1 MQPRLVSVNF
11 RLGSAELGL
20 DVAVRLRELDG
31 RWLAVAE
38 FGPEPEVGIGPTPRA
53 ALAAALAT
61 LGRRTAA
68 ALMADPELFGVSV
81 ELASNA

>member
-1 MQPRLVSVNF
+1 MQPRLVSINF
-11 RLGSAELGL
+11 TLGSPELGL
-20 DVAVRLRELDG
+20 HVEVRLRELDG

-38 FGPEPEVGIGPTPRA
+38 FGDDPEVGIGPTPRA

-68 ALMADPELFGVSV
+68 TLMADPELFGVSAA
-81 ELASNA
+81 LASNA